1 MRWYR
6 NLRMIPKIVLPVGL
20 MLIIS
25 LGGLCWQIQS
35 RSSEAFR
42 AVAER
47 ELGAVAGKYGNQV
60 KSIFEVPID
69 EVQGVASSLG
79 HAMEKGDRF
88 SRETLINM
96 LEGVLKNNP
105 SFFAV
110 GSGWE
115 PNAFDG
121 RDAEFVSAPGSDA
134 QGRFLPYLAV
144 GEPLEILPD
153 IETSAYYAEPK
164 KRNRAFLTRAYT
176 FSVGGKDV
184 LMTTAS
190 AVVKVNGKFQGIVLI
205 DLALDDIISM
215 VNSITLYDSGWGS
228 LLTQDGTVV
237 AHKDPERVNKAIF
250 DGNRVGDVQGLK
262 AAMADGKP
270 FMEVHDGNFR
280 YFYPMHFEATGQYW
294 YFLVSVPEDEVL
306 AQAAAI
312 SRLTL
317 QISLAVLVLAALLI
331 FVVVRSS
338 VKPLGVLAGVAKEIS
353 AGNLEVPI
361 RDETFGG
368 EVRELSSSL
377 KEMIASLVQ
386 NIDKAEQMS
395 ADAQA
400 QTAKAQEAMQEA
412 EAARHAAENAKRE
425 GMLAAADRLE
435 DVVNIVSSASEELS
449 AQIEQSERGS
459 AEQAAR
465 MAETATAM
473 EEMNSTVMEVA
484 RNAGTASEVSA
495 NTRLKAEEGAGIVQS
510 AVEGIRNV
518 QTVSQALKEDMG
530 VLSEQAESISNI
542 MNVISDIADQ
552 TNLLALNAAIEAAR
566 AGEAG
571 RGFAVVADEV
581 RKLAEKTMSA
591 TTDVGQMVTSIRKS
605 VTQSIDQVDRAVDL
619 IASATEESN
628 RSGDAL
634 QEIVTMMDETADQV
648 RAIATASEEQSATSD
663 EINRSIN
670 QVNTIAEQT
679 AQAMGEAAKAVSELA
694 GQAQALSSLIEEMK
708 QA

>member
-20 MLIIS
+20 MLLIS

-35 RSSEAFR
+35 RSSAAIQ

-47 ELGAVAGKYGNQV
+47 ELAAVAGKYGNEVQA
-60 KSIFEVPID
+60 IFEVPID
-69 EVQGVASSLG
+69 QVQSLANALSY
-79 HAMEKGDRF
+79 AMEKGDHF
-88 SRETLINM
+88 SRETIINM
-96 LEGVLKNNP
+96 LTGLQKGDP
-105 SFFAV
+105 SFFAA

-115 PNAFDG
+115 PSAFDG
-121 RDAEFVSAPGSDA
+121 RDAEFADAPGSDS
-134 QGRFLPYLAV
+134 QGRFMPYIATGQDLA
-144 GEPLEILPD
+144 ILPD
-153 IETSAYYAEPK
+153 IETSAYYTEPK
-164 KRNRAFLTRAYT
+164 KRNRTFLTRAYA
-176 FSVGGKDV
+176 FEVGGKDV

-190 AVVKVNGKFQGIVLI
+190 AVVKVNGQFRGVILI
-205 DLALDDIISM
+205 DLALD
-215 VNSITLYDSGWGS
+215 SITEVVTSIDLYDSGWGS

-237 AHKDPERVNKAIF
+237 AHRDPERVNKSIF
-250 DGNRVGDVQGLK
+250 DGNRVGDVEGLK
-262 AAMADGKP
+262 TAMASGKP
-270 FMEVHDGNFR
+270 FMEINDGNFR
-280 YFYPMHFEATGQYW
+280 YYHPMHFKSTDQYW
-294 YFLVSVPEDEVL
+294 YFLVSAPESDVL
-306 AQAAAI
+306 ADAAAI

-317 QISLAVLVLAALLI
+317 QVSLAVLILAGLLI

-377 KEMIASLVQ
+377 KEMIASLVE
-386 NIDKAEQMS
+386 NISKAEHMS

-400 QTAKAQEAMQEA
+400 QTLKAQEAMREA

-435 DVVNIVSSASEELS
+435 GVVNIVSSASEELS

-459 AEQAAR
+459 AEQASR

-473 EEMNSTVMEVA
+473 EEMNSTVIEVA
-484 RNAGTASEVSA
+484 RNASTASEVSF
-495 NTRLKAEEGAGIVQS
+495 NTRAKAEEGASVVQS

-518 QTVSQALKEDMG
+518 QNVSQALKEDMA
-530 VLSEQAESISNI
+530 VLAEQAESISNI

-591 TTDVGQMVTSIRKS
+591 TTDVGQMVTSISKS

-619 IASATEESN
+619 IATATEESN
-628 RSGDAL
+628 KSGDAL
-634 QEIVTMMDETADQV
+634 KEIVDMMDDTADQV

-663 EINRSIN
+663 EINKSIN

-694 GQAQALSSLIEEMK
+694 AQAQALSTLIEEMK